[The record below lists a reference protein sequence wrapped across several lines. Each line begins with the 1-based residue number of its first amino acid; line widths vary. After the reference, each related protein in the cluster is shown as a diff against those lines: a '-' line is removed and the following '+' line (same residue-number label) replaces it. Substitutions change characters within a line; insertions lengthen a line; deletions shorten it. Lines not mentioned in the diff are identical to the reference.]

1 MIQKR
6 IIFKM
11 FAILLTGAC
20 MVACSGSDDDN
31 ANNVTPQ
38 PQPNPQGGK
47 TVILTGSL
55 SPKSSETTRSVD
67 ANGNTKW
74 VVGEMIGVIYQKANN
89 EKAVAEATITLIRGA
104 QNAEFTA
111 TLENVSE
118 GTQTVDLIYPYS
130 LATTSG
136 YDKEKL
142 LTQQKGTIAD
152 ISANWDLAT
161 GNDQMKVSGTTATL
175 PSLTLKNQLC
185 ICKFTLVN
193 EVDNTQY
200 DFNVSSFAISD
211 GTNSY
216 TITPASATNELT
228 VALLPASDA
237 AFTFTG
243 TSSVLEYGY
252 TYVKEMSAVNSSDDV
267 GRVIAADG
275 KVYDG
280 AKLTAG
286 THPEYTLNVT
296 KATLV
301 ANRFYESTLK
311 MPVVNPVAIIAYVG
325 SETAE
330 SGYGH
335 GLALSLKV
343 AQLDYSEPGKQQM
356 QWKTTDGGNDNGD
369 GNQYSTLEAALNAR
383 ESGYTIS
390 HKSGRNT
397 LDFPAFYAALNNTIP
412 LDTENDAIA
421 KSAPSGTS
429 GWFLPSIFQWSQ
441 MVKTLSGSDHHLTM
455 GSTTPPYDPKDP
467 DMKGGKYNDKIKGV
481 GGSIGIV
488 YNTTDETEGGYFSS
502 SENSNA
508 AQFTYNSDWGVA
520 LAQLKT
526 VWSRVR
532 AAFAF

>member
-38 PQPNPQGGK
+38 PQPNQQGGK

-67 ANGNTKW
+67 ADGNTKW
-74 VVGEMIGVIYQKANN
+74 VVGEKIGVIYQKANN
-89 EKAVAEATITLIRGA
+89 AKAVAEATITLIRGT

-111 TLENVSE
+111 TLTDVNE

-136 YDKEKL
+136 YDKDKL
-142 LTQQKGTIAD
+142 LTQQKGTIED

-161 GNDQMKVSGTTATL
+161 GNGQMKVSGTTATL

-200 DFNVSSFAISD
+200 AFKVSKFKIND
-211 GTNSY
+211 GANDY
-216 TITPASATNELT
+216 TITPASATNVLT

-237 AFTFTG
+237 AFTFKG
-243 TSSVLEYGY
+243 TSSVLEYKY
-252 TYVKEMSAVNSSDDV
+252 TYVKEMSAVSSTDV
-267 GRVIAADG
+267 GNVIAADG
-275 KVYDG
+275 KVYNG
-280 AKLTAG
+280 AKLTEG

-325 SETAE
+325 DDNAE
-330 SGYGH
+330 SSYSH

-343 AQLDYSEPGKQQM
+343 AQLDYEVSGTYSEMM
-356 QWKTTDGGNDNGD
+356 QWKNYEGDAGANDNGAQYTALD
-369 GNQYSTLEAALNAR
+369 GQDGALAAK
-383 ESGYTIS
+383 ESGYAIS
-390 HKSGRNT
+390 HKSGRNA
-397 LDFPAFYAALNNTIP
+397 LVFPAFYAALNNTIP

-441 MVKTLSGSDHHLTM
+441 MVKTLSGSN
-455 GSTTPPYDPKDP
+455 TPLSL
-467 DMKGGKYNDKIKGV
+467 GI
-481 GGSIGIV
+481 IG
-488 YNTTDETEGGYFSS
+488 NEG
-502 SENSNA
+502 
-508 AQFTYNSDWGVA
+508 TYVDAN
-520 LAQLKT
+520 K
-526 VWSRVR
+526 
-532 AAFAF
+532 